1 MTDGVGEFTVTF
13 SQFMNAMTDIK
24 LEELVVDTHS
34 DESVNILLQSIEG
47 FKDTK
52 YENGMVYQEVK
63 DDH

>member
-34 DESVNILLQSIEG
+34 DESINTLLQSIEG

-52 YENGMVYQEVK
+52 YENSMVYQEVK